1 MKTFA
6 IGDLQG
12 CMHEAGLLLE
22 RIAAEPDADPGDGDR
37 AIVFVGDLVNRGP
50 DSLGAL
56 RRVMALCEQS
66 GGKVQALLGNHDL
79 HLLAVAAGVQK
90 ASRSDTFEAIL
101 AAPDRVKLM
110 DWLRARPLAVR
121 RGGHLLFHA
130 GVLPEWSADQ
140 AMSLAGEVE
149 AVLRGAHWQDLL
161 AQMYGDTP
169 NRWDDN
175 LTGQARLRCIVN
187 AFTRMRFCTPD
198 GAMVFG
204 HKESADAPEG
214 SGLLPWFELPH
225 RRTREVT
232 VVFGHWSAMG
242 LLLRED
248 VIGLDSG
255 CVWGGKLSAVCLEDR
270 RLLQVDCPEYRPVKQ
285 KPAAR
290 G

>member
-12 CMHEAGLLLE
+12 CLHEAGLLLE
-22 RIAAEPDADPGDGDR
+22 RIDAEPDEDKDHADR

-56 RRVMALCEQS
+56 RRVMALCESS

-79 HLLAVAAGVQK
+79 HLLAVAAGVQNP
-90 ASRSDTFEAIL
+90 SRSDTFDAIL
-101 AAPDRVKLM
+101 AAPDRAQLM

-121 RGGHLLFHA
+121 RGAHLLFHA

-149 AVLRGAHWQDLL
+149 AVLRGPNWQTLL
-161 AQMYGDTP
+161 ADMYGDTP
-169 NRWDDN
+169 NRWDDS

-204 HKESADAPEG
+204 HKESADAPAG
-214 SGLLPWFELPH
+214 SDLLPWFELPG
-225 RRTREVT
+225 RRTRDVT